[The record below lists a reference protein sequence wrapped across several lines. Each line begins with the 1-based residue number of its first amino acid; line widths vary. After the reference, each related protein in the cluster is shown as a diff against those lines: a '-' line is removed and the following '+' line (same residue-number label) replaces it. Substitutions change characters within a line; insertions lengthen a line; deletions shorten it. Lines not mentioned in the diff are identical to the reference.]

1 MTHDADA
8 NAAYIYMVDEIA
20 PGEIAHS
27 RVADIPMDNTAITV
41 DFDAEGRVLGIE
53 LLAASRALRDETIR
67 AAEDI
72 TRRA

>member
-20 PGEIAHS
+20 PGEISHS
-27 RVADIPMDNTAITV
+27 RVADIPMDNAAISV

-53 LLAASRALRDETIR
+53 LLGASRALRAETIR